1 MILETAERQ
10 PLLQLWEDLHWADP
24 STLEFIGLLIDQAPT
39 AALLIVVTARPDFIA
54 PWQARSHITPITLN
68 RLESQHAEALVAR
81 LADMKP
87 LPGEVV
93 DHIVAK
99 ADGVPLYVEELSKT
113 ILASDILRDAGT
125 HFELTGPLSSLAI
138 PDTLQESLM
147 ARLDRLPLVREIA
160 QLGSVLGREFAY
172 EMISGLSAGD
182 DGALQEGLGQLVDA
196 KLLYQRGR
204 PPRAKYIFKHA
215 LVQDTAYSS
224 LLRRTRQSHHLQ
236 VARLLESSFSDI
248 VETSPELVAHH
259 YSEANEG
266 EMAIGYFCQAGE
278 RSFQRSANNEAIAH
292 LDKGLSVLGAIP
304 ASPERAQHE
313 LNLLLSKGPAMSASK
328 GYGGAEV
335 GPVYHRALELCQEIG
350 DVGK

>member
-182 DGALQEGLGQLVDA
+182 DGALQEGLGQLSMPNCSISA
-196 KLLYQRGR
+196 AGR
-204 PPRAKYIFKHA
+204 HAPNISSNMRWFRMRPIARCCGAPARATICKWRA
-215 LVQDTAYSS
+215 SW
-224 LLRRTRQSHHLQ
+224 
-236 VARLLESSFSDI
+236 
-248 VETSPELVAHH
+248 
-259 YSEANEG
+259 N
-266 EMAIGYFCQAGE
+266 
-278 RSFQRSANNEAIAH
+278 
-292 LDKGLSVLGAIP
+292 P
-304 ASPERAQHE
+304 ASPISSRPAQSSSPITTARRMRVKWRSVILPSRRAIV
-313 LNLLLSKGPAMSASK
+313 PT
-328 GYGGAEV
+328 
-335 GPVYHRALELCQEIG
+335 
-350 DVGK
+350 VGK